1 MGCEYADYYELECAL
16 GREDPQS
23 WLPNGFKGS
32 STKVGATAKVVARNR
47 RRSKL
52 AKKQRKF
59 NRR

>member
-1 MGCEYADYYELECAL
+1 MECDYEEYYELGGL
-16 GREDPQS
+16 GPEKDPQS

-32 STKVGATAKVVARNR
+32 STKAGATPKTIARNR

>member
-1 MGCEYADYYELECAL
+1 MSDYAEYYDLACAMAKE
-16 GREDPQS
+16 GAQS

-32 STKVGATAKVVARNR
+32 STKEGATPKSIAKGR

>member
-1 MGCEYADYYELECAL
+1 MSDYAEYYELACAMAE
-16 GREDPQS
+16 EDPQS

-32 STKVGATAKVVARNR
+32 STKAGATAKVVARNR

-52 AKKQRKF
+52 AKEQRKF

>member
-1 MGCEYADYYELECAL
+1 MSDYAEYYELACAMAE
-16 GREDPQS
+16 EDPQS

-32 STKVGATAKVVARNR
+32 SAKAGATAKVAARSR

>member
-1 MGCEYADYYELECAL
+1 MSDYAECYELACAMAE
-16 GREDPQS
+16 EDPQS

-32 STKVGATAKVVARNR
+32 STKAGATAKVVARNR

-59 NRR
+59 NRQ

>member
-1 MGCEYADYYELECAL
+1 MGCDYAEYYELACAL

-32 STKVGATAKVVARNR
+32 STKEGATGKVIARNR

-59 NRR
+59 NRK

>member
-1 MGCEYADYYELECAL
+1 MWCEYAEYYELACAL
-16 GREDPQS
+16 GREDRKIY
-23 WLPNGFKGS
+23 LPNGFKGS
-32 STKVGATAKVVARNR
+32 STKAGATTLAVARNR